1 MFDFLKLKKEV
12 SEITADI
19 EPDDVLS
26 VKQKLKGL
34 GYYKEPEWGMAKFT
48 DNQMFD
54 GIRNFQKDNKL
65 KIDGIMK
72 PDGETQN
79 KINSISKEPVSK
91 DNSYFKNLSNWNNKR
106 KNVEK
111 MKLSDENKHQYMSC
125 LAGKGGV
132 GMAATGLGAGV
143 AKEVYD
149 FSYKT
154 LTPEQRKKYH
164 GVMGVA
170 LDGGKDMVNNLKGLK
185 HGYIDNK
192 DCYNLLKKKLP

>member
-12 SEITADI
+12 SETTADI

-34 GYYKEPEWGMAKFT
+34 GYYKEPEWGMTKFT

-54 GIRNFQKDNKL
+54 GIRSFQNDRKL
-65 KIDGIMK
+65 KIDGVMK

-79 KINSISKEPVSK
+79 AVNSALKEVVSK
-91 DNSYFKNLSNWNNKR
+91 DNSYFKNLSNWNNER
-106 KNVEK
+106 KNMEK

-125 LAGKGGV
+125 LAGKGGTK
-132 GMAATGLGAGV
+132 MAVTGLGAGI

-154 LTPEQRKKYH
+154 LSPEQRKKCH
-164 GVMGVA
+164 GVMGIA

-192 DCYNLLKKKLP
+192 NCYNLLKKKLP

>member
-12 SEITADI
+12 SETTADI

-91 DNSYFKNLSNWNNKR
+91 DNSYFKNLSNWNNER

-143 AKEVYD
+143 AKEVDD

>member
-1 MFDFLKLKKEV
+1 MQG
-12 SEITADI
+12 
-19 EPDDVLS
+19 
-26 VKQKLKGL
+26 KQKLKGL

-91 DNSYFKNLSNWNNKR
+91 DNSYFKNLSNWSNER

-125 LAGKGGV
+125 LAGKGGI

-143 AKEVYD
+143 VKEVYD